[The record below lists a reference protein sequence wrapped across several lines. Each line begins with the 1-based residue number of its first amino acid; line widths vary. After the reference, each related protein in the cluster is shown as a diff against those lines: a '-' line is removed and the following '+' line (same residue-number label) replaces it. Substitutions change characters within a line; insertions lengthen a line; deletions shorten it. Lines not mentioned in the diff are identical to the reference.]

1 MYKRLIK
8 TDKAGICMNFK
19 PKKNNV
25 TKSLYVL
32 LALCVLGIVV
42 LSIYSLFTQD
52 TGSGNIEKIS
62 NNSGSENNNLKA
74 PTEDEL
80 LKIYGQTEKTTE
92 QPSTENKKNAEPN
105 SPVITPPVI
114 PDNDEYEDE
123 AANIEDDIIFEE
135 EYDDAM
141 APEIQSEPE
150 DAVEVF
156 SVPLV
161 FSKPVFG
168 VISKNHNPDTP
179 EFSVSMND
187 YRTHLGI
194 DIEAEEASEVTAI
207 ARGEVVSVYDDPLM
221 GKTVVLK
228 HAGGYESVYMNLME
242 TIPESVKVGA
252 MVEEGNMVGNV
263 GRTALVE
270 IGDES
275 HLHFAMKKDGEY
287 VNPLHYVEY

>member
-1 MYKRLIK
+1 MY
-8 TDKAGICMNFK
+8 MNFK
-19 PKKNNV
+19 SKRNNV

-42 LSIYSLFTQD
+42 LSVYSLFTQGAGD
-52 TGSGNIEKIS
+52 GNIEKIS
-62 NNSGSENNNLKA
+62 NNGGSDNNNLKA

-80 LKIYGQTEKTTE
+80 MKIFGQTEKPTEKTTQPPTTE
-92 QPSTENKKNAEPN
+92 KKGKVESN

-123 AANIEDDIIFEE
+123 AANIEEDIIEE
-135 EYDDAM
+135 DINDVI
-141 APEIQSEPE
+141 APEIPTEPAE
-150 DAVEVF
+150 AVEVF
-156 SVPLV
+156 SAPSF

-194 DIEAEEASEVTAI
+194 DIEADAESEVKAI
-207 ARGEVVSVYDDPLM
+207 ARGEVISVYDDPLM
-221 GKTVVLK
+221 GKTVVIK

-242 TIPESVKVGA
+242 NVPEAIKVGA
-252 MVEEGNMVGNV
+252 MVEGGIVIGRVGN
-263 GRTALVE
+263 TALVE
-270 IGDES
+270 TGDES
-275 HLHFAMKKDGEY
+275 HLHFAMTKDGEY